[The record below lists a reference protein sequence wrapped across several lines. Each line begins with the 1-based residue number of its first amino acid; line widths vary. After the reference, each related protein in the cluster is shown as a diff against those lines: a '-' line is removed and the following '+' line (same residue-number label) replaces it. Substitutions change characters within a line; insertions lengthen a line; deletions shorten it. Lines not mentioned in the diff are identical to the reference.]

1 MYNMNFVFN
10 AIVWDPN
17 IAPFSI
23 FGFGIRYY
31 SICWL
36 VGLLVGYL
44 IVKKVYIKEKI
55 DLDKFEP
62 LFFYCFIGILLGA
75 RLGHCLFYQP
85 EYYLSHPIEMLLP
98 IKDTATGWVF
108 SGYEG
113 LASHGGVAGVII
125 SLILYTKKT
134 KLTMVKTLDMLAV
147 AAPFT
152 AAMIRLGNFMNSEII
167 GNVTDAPW
175 GVVFVQAGEVL
186 PRHPAQLY
194 EAIAYIIIFVFG
206 LLLYKKNTGKA
217 GTGLFMGYCLSTIF
231 TFRFFVEFIK
241 EEQVNFEEG
250 MPLVMGQLLSI
261 PLIVAGIY
269 YLVKGIRTNK

>member
-1 MYNMNFVFN
+1 MNSVFSTIIWN
-10 AIVWDPN
+10 PD

-31 SICWL
+31 SLCWL
-36 VGLLVGYL
+36 IGLLVGYF
-44 IVKKVYIKEKI
+44 IVKKVYNDKGIGEE
-55 DLDKFEP
+55 KFEP
-62 LFFYCFIGILLGA
+62 LFMYCFIGILLGA

-85 EYYLSHPIEMLLP
+85 EYYLGNPLEMLLP
-98 IKDTATGWVF
+98 IKETADGWVF

-113 LASHGGVAGVII
+113 LASHGGVAGVMIA
-125 SLILYTKKT
+125 LILYTRKT
-134 KLTMVKTLDMLAV
+134 GLTMVQTLDALAV

-194 EAIAYIIIFVFG
+194 EAIAYIIIFVAG
-206 LLLYKKNTGKA
+206 LMLYKRYKDRI

-241 EEQVNFEEG
+241 EEQVSFEEG
-250 MPLVMGQLLSI
+250 MPLIMGQILSI

-269 YLVKGIRTNK
+269 YLFKGFSSNK